1 MILKI
6 IRKISSIIHFQNEIT
21 IIILN
26 YVPNKISFNKK
37 KLTITEFGIKISVLK
52 TLYPLY
58 YIYIFYK
65 KICER
70 KSIKGTAEVEM
81 RRRSES

>member
-1 MILKI
+1 MRVSNNNWFTILKI

-52 TLYPLY
+52 TLYPFLQKNMRTEE
-58 YIYIFYK
+58 YK
-65 KICER
+65 R
-70 KSIKGTAEVEM
+70 DS
-81 RRRSES
+81 